1 MGKLVPIIMLLV
13 GVGAG
18 IGAGIVLAPAPEEHA
33 IEGAGAGTDGDQT
46 EGTGDHSENS
56 EHGDDHASADGTEPK
71 GGSKQN
77 DHGKTASKPKSGDH
91 GDEHEEGANAPEFV
105 KLNNQFVVPVVADG
119 QVQALVVVTLS
130 LETAQGLRDAIYA
143 REPKLRDAFLQVLFD
158 HSNMGGFQG
167 AFTRSNNLD
176 VLRDALRQVA
186 RNEFGNDVHN
196 VLIVDIARQD
206 V

>member
-1 MGKLVPIIMLLV
+1 MGKLLPIIMLLV

-18 IGAGIVLAPAPEEHA
+18 IGAGIVLAPAPEETAEAPGSEGEPGADDGHEGSDEEHA
-33 IEGAGAGTDGDQT
+33 
-46 EGTGDHSENS
+46 S
-56 EHGDDHASADGTEPK
+56 DDHGAKTD
-71 GGSKQN
+71 
-77 DHGKTASKPKSGDH
+77 DHGKPAPATKSTSAAKPKKDDHSGDPE
-91 GDEHEEGANAPEFV
+91 DPANAPEFV
-105 KLNNQFVVPVVADG
+105 KLNNQFVVPVVAGG
-119 QVQALVVVTLS
+119 QVEALVVVSLS
-130 LETAQGLRDAIYA
+130 LETDQGIRDVIYK

-176 VLRDALRQVA
+176 VLREALRQVA
-186 RNEFGNDVHN
+186 RNEFGDVIHN